1 MGLPSLA
8 TRRSPGTIEQNSH
21 YSQIR
26 MTSDRP
32 TPDSSHHAAAPLSPD
47 CTLLDALSCLLTQ
60 GLASVAVGEE
70 GPDRKFLGA
79 QTLLK
84 AWQAGLPGTTP
95 ISRLELDDS
104 APDAAEAIGTD
115 TLINGLPLLLWL
127 KDRDGRFLIVNRSFA
142 ESCGQSSPLAVIG
155 KTDLDIWPPEHAA
168 AYRAED
174 VEVIATGVPRTKIE
188 QITDG
193 DTAQW
198 FETYKAPVRG
208 HDGQIIG
215 TLGFSCDISERV
227 REQRAALRSQKQL
240 ADVLAT
246 IGEGV
251 WDHDLLTGRISHNR
265 HWCTLLGLD
274 DSWLN
279 HAADAWLPLIHPDDR
294 SRVAEALEACLAGEG
309 HYTCEYRLRRADG
322 HTLWVRDR
330 GDVVESDRNGR
341 PLRMV
346 GSIADISAM
355 RSTTQALMDSQ
366 TRYQQV
372 FDSVREVIFQ
382 TDARGRW
389 QLLNPAWTEIT
400 GIAVD
405 EAIGHSFLDY
415 LHPDDREARREAL
428 KPLVERTRDHCSATL
443 RVQCRDGSARWLDLF
458 VRAIVDADNQL
469 IGTSGTLNDV
479 TTRVAAEDYLR
490 LTASVFRHARE
501 SIIITDPEARIL
513 EVNDSFC
520 ALTGYTRDEVIGQDS
535 RILRSGL
542 HEPAYYEEMWSTLR
556 REGVWQGETWNRKKN
571 GELYAQL
578 GNISAVRNEA
588 GQTTHYVGLFSDI
601 TDIKENQR
609 QLEHLAYHDT
619 LTQLP
624 NRSLLADRMR
634 MALAQAERNDTLAA
648 VAYLDLDGFKPV
660 NDTYGHDIGD
670 RLLVEIARRLQA
682 STRAGDTVA
691 RMGGDEF
698 ALIYNGLEHSDECQ
712 QVFARLLASI
722 AEPVTIDS
730 HEISVTA
737 SIGVTLCPLDGSDP
751 DALLRHADQAMYL
764 AKQAGRNGFHL
775 FDPERDR
782 RLRAHRDAQT
792 RVESALYDGELELH
806 YQPKVDT
813 RTNSLNGVEALI
825 RWKHPTLGLRLPGEF
840 LPTVSESR
848 FEIDLGNWILATA
861 VAQLDAWRNG
871 GITTR
876 MSVNISARHLG
887 HPDFVPHLRKVLAAH
902 PGLDPSLLQLEVLES
917 TTLGE
922 LTHVAAIMTACN
934 ELGVSFAIDDF
945 GTGYGSMS
953 SLRRLPVRS
962 IKIDRSII
970 HNMLDDADDFATVQ
984 GMIGL
989 AAAFQREVIAEGV
1002 ETPRHRQALLKLG
1015 CNLVQGHGIAR
1026 PMPAARMQRWMRAYA
1041 TRH

>member
-1 MGLPSLA
+1 
-8 TRRSPGTIEQNSH
+8 
-21 YSQIR
+21 
-26 MTSDRP
+26 
-32 TPDSSHHAAAPLSPD
+32 
-47 CTLLDALSCLLTQ
+47 
-60 GLASVAVGEE
+60 
-70 GPDRKFLGA
+70 
-79 QTLLK
+79 
-84 AWQAGLPGTTP
+84 
-95 ISRLELDDS
+95 
-104 APDAAEAIGTD
+104 
-115 TLINGLPLLLWL
+115 
-127 KDRDGRFLIVNRSFA
+127 
-142 ESCGQSSPLAVIG
+142 
-155 KTDLDIWPPEHAA
+155 
-168 AYRAED
+168 
-174 VEVIATGVPRTKIE
+174 
-188 QITDG
+188 
-193 DTAQW
+193 
-198 FETYKAPVRG
+198 
-208 HDGQIIG
+208 
-215 TLGFSCDISERV
+215 
-227 REQRAALRSQKQL
+227 
-240 ADVLAT
+240 
-246 IGEGV
+246 
-251 WDHDLLTGRISHNR
+251 
-265 HWCTLLGLD
+265 
-274 DSWLN
+274 
-279 HAADAWLPLIHPDDR
+279 
-294 SRVAEALEACLAGEG
+294 
-309 HYTCEYRLRRADG
+309 
-322 HTLWVRDR
+322 
-330 GDVVESDRNGR
+330 
-341 PLRMV
+341 
-346 GSIADISAM
+346 
-355 RSTTQALMDSQ
+355 
-366 TRYQQV
+366 
-372 FDSVREVIFQ
+372 
-382 TDARGRW
+382 
-389 QLLNPAWTEIT
+389 
-400 GIAVD
+400 
-405 EAIGHSFLDY
+405 
-415 LHPDDREARREAL
+415 
-428 KPLVERTRDHCSATL
+428 
-443 RVQCRDGSARWLDLF
+443 
-458 VRAIVDADNQL
+458 
-469 IGTSGTLNDV
+469 
-479 TTRVAAEDYLR
+479 
-490 LTASVFRHARE
+490 
-501 SIIITDPEARIL
+501 
-513 EVNDSFC
+513 
-520 ALTGYTRDEVIGQDS
+520 
-535 RILRSGL
+535 
-542 HEPAYYEEMWSTLR
+542 
-556 REGVWQGETWNRKKN
+556 
-571 GELYAQL
+571 
-578 GNISAVRNEA
+578 
-588 GQTTHYVGLFSDI
+588 
-601 TDIKENQR
+601 
-609 QLEHLAYHDT
+609 
-619 LTQLP
+619 LP

-792 RVESALYDGELELH
+792 RVESALYHGELELH

-970 HNMLDDADDFATVQ
+970 HNMLDDADDFAAVQ